1 MHCFIAEVHYVIQ
14 ISVAGKKKIMKGEI
28 YDWFEICLIHQL
40 FLSFIIINK
49 SFKFFLTALLIIES
63 QKHFFIIIIC
73 NHHDVSKF
81 CKKYMYRYEI

>member
-40 FLSFIIINK
+40 FLSFIIIILQVLLNSIIDHWK
-49 SFKFFLTALLIIES
+49 SKAL
-63 QKHFFIIIIC
+63 FIIIC

>member
-14 ISVAGKKKIMKGEI
+14 ISVAGKKNIMKGEI

-40 FLSFIIINK
+40 FLSFIIIILQVL
-49 SFKFFLTALLIIES
+49 LTALLIIES
-63 QKHFFIIIIC
+63 QKHFFIMIIC